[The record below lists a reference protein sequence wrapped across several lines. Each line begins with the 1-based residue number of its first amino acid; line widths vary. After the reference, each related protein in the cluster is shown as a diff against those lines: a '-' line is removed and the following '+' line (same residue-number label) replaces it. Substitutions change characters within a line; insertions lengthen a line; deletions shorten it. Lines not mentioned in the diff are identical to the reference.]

1 MDSFDKEMEE
11 LAEINRRFVKS
22 TKELNEA
29 VDFMLREDRMMK
41 EDWPLYVDDVILVG
55 GFYAN

>member
-11 LAEINRRFVKS
+11 LAEINRRLVKS